1 MKAKTEQLSTSNSL
15 YICRH
20 SSPCHMSNPALQI
33 NFNNTE
39 KAFAYKTD
47 RDLKRAHFLFSAMQF
62 APLVKLGT
70 KITPWAIK
78 SGLPVKGM
86 IKNTLFRQFV
96 GGESLEETVTVAEL
110 LEQFNVQVILD
121 YGVEG
126 GEGNEDKYEA
136 EANYFI
142 KVIQFA
148 ATRKNIPFISIK
160 ITGLISTSLLEKL
173 DTTLLSNS
181 TDPLH
186 TRFNIKFE
194 QLSNEEKAQW
204 EKLITRTKRL
214 CQAASD
220 AGIGIMI
227 DAEES
232 WIQDGIDAVATL
244 MMEQFNLGKV
254 VVYNTIQL
262 YRSDRLSYLTD
273 ALEVAEKSGYVAG
286 LKLVRGAYMEKERAR
301 AEDMGYLSP
310 IQPDKESTDRDYDA
324 AVRICMSK
332 IERVSIIIA
341 SHNEKSNLLAA
352 NESGSKELSPSHLH
366 LHFSQLYGMS
376 DNLTFN
382 LADAGYNVSK
392 YLPFGP
398 VHEVIPYLMRRAQE
412 NSSVSG
418 QTGRELELIKR
429 ELTRRKI

>member
-1 MKAKTEQLSTSNSL
+1 MSNSAQ
-15 YICRH
+15 
-20 SSPCHMSNPALQI
+20 PI

-47 RDLKRAHFLFSAMQF
+47 SDLKRARFLFSAMHF

-78 SGLPVKGM
+78 SGLPVKGI

-96 GGESLEETVTVAEL
+96 GGESLEETVGAADM
-110 LEQFNVQVILD
+110 LEKYNVQVILD

-160 ITGLISTSLLEKL
+160 ITGLVASSILEKL
-173 DTTLLSNS
+173 DTTIS
-181 TDPLH
+181 TTSTEPLH
-186 TRFNIKFE
+186 TRFNNKLEELSQEE
-194 QLSNEEKAQW
+194 QAQW
-204 EKLITRTKRL
+204 KQLITRTSRL

-232 WIQDGIDAVATL
+232 WIQDAIDTVATE
-244 MMEQFNLGKV
+244 MMAKFNRGKA

-273 ALEVAEKSGYVAG
+273 TLKEAEHSGYIAG

-301 AEDMGYLSP
+301 AEKLGYPSP
-310 IQPDKESTDRDYDA
+310 IQPNKEATDRDYDA
-324 AVRICMSK
+324 AVQLCISK
-332 IERVSIIIA
+332 IALVSIIVA

-352 NESGSKELSPSHLH
+352 TESGTKQLPQAHPH

-429 ELTRRKI
+429 EFSRRKI

>member
-1 MKAKTEQLSTSNSL
+1 MSNS
-15 YICRH
+15 
-20 SSPCHMSNPALQI
+20 ALPI
-33 NFNNTE
+33 NLNNTE

-47 RDLKRAHFLFSAMQF
+47 FDLKRARFLFSAMQF

-78 SGLPVKGM
+78 SGLPIKGI

-96 GGESLEETVTVAEL
+96 GGESLEETVGVADM
-110 LEQFNVQVILD
+110 LEKFNVQVILD

-126 GEGNEDKYEA
+126 GEGDENKYEA

-160 ITGLISTSLLEKL
+160 ITGLISTSHLEKL
-173 DTTLLSNS
+173 DTTLSANS
-181 TDPLH
+181 TDSLSN
-186 TRFNIKFE
+186 RFKSKFE
-194 QLSNEEKAQW
+194 QLNLEEQAQW
-204 EKLITRTKRL
+204 EQLIDRTSRL
-214 CQAASD
+214 CKAASD

-232 WIQDGIDAVATL
+232 WIQDAIDIVATQ
-244 MMEQFNLGKV
+244 MMAQFNLGKV

-262 YRSDRLSYLTD
+262 YRSDRLSYLSD
-273 ALEVAEKSGYVAG
+273 ALEEAEKSGYIAG

-301 AEDMGYLSP
+301 AEKLGYPSP
-310 IQPDKESTDRDYDA
+310 IQPNKASTDRDYDT

-332 IERVSIIIA
+332 IEMVSIIIA

-352 NESGSKELSPSHLH
+352 NESGSKELSPSHSH

-398 VHEVIPYLMRRAQE
+398 VHEVIPYLMRRAEE

-429 ELTRRKI
+429 EFVRRKI

>member
-1 MKAKTEQLSTSNSL
+1 MSNS
-15 YICRH
+15 
-20 SSPCHMSNPALQI
+20 ALQI
-33 NFNNTE
+33 NVNNTE

-47 RDLKRAHFLFSAMQF
+47 RDLKRARFLFSVMQF

-70 KITPWAIK
+70 QITPWAIK
-78 SGLPVKGM
+78 SGLPVKGI
-86 IKNTLFRQFV
+86 IKNTLFKQFV
-96 GGESLEETVTVAEL
+96 GGESLEETVGVADM
-110 LEQFNVQVILD
+110 LEKFNVQVILD

-126 GEGNEDKYEA
+126 GEGDEDKYEA
-136 EANYFI
+136 EASYFI

-160 ITGLISTSLLEKL
+160 ITGLVSSSLLEKL
-173 DTTLLSNS
+173 DTTLS
-181 TDPLH
+181 TNGVEPLH
-186 TRFNIKFE
+186 TRFNSKFQ
-194 QLSNEEKAQW
+194 QLSQEEKAQW
-204 EKLITRTKRL
+204 EQLMARTVRL
-214 CQAASD
+214 CQTASD
-220 AGIGIMI
+220 TGIGIMI

-232 WIQDGIDAVATL
+232 WIQDAIDVVATQ
-244 MMEQFNLGKV
+244 MMAQFNMGKV

-262 YRSDRLSYLTD
+262 YRSDRLSYLSDT
-273 ALEVAEKSGYVAG
+273 LEEAEQAGYFTG

-301 AEDMGYLSP
+301 AMELGYPSP
-310 IQPDKESTDRDYDA
+310 IQPSKESTDRDYDTA
-324 AVRICMSK
+324 IGICMTK
-332 IERVSIIIA
+332 IELVSIIVA

-352 NESGSKELSPSHLH
+352 NESGSKHLPAMHPH

-398 VHEVIPYLMRRAQE
+398 VDEVIPYLMRRAQE

-429 ELTRRKI
+429 EFARRKI

>member
-1 MKAKTEQLSTSNSL
+1 MSNS
-15 YICRH
+15 
-20 SSPCHMSNPALQI
+20 ALPI

-47 RDLKRAHFLFSAMQF
+47 FDLKRARFLFSAMQF

-78 SGLPVKGM
+78 SGLPIKGI

-96 GGESLEETVTVAEL
+96 GGESLEETVGVADM
-110 LEQFNVQVILD
+110 LEKFNVQVILD

-126 GEGNEDKYEA
+126 GEGDENKYEA

-173 DTTLLSNS
+173 DTTLSANS
-181 TDPLH
+181 TDSLSN
-186 TRFNIKFE
+186 RFKSKFE
-194 QLSNEEKAQW
+194 QLSPEEQTQW
-204 EKLITRTKRL
+204 EQLIDRTSRL
-214 CQAASD
+214 CKAASD

-232 WIQDGIDAVATL
+232 WIQDAIDIVATQ
-244 MMEQFNLGKV
+244 MMAQFNLGKV

-262 YRSDRLSYLTD
+262 YRSDRLSYLSD
-273 ALEVAEKSGYVAG
+273 ALEEAEKSGYIAG

-301 AEDMGYLSP
+301 AEKLGYPSP
-310 IQPDKESTDRDYDA
+310 IQPNKASTDRDYDT

-332 IERVSIIIA
+332 IEMVSIIIA

-352 NESGSKELSPSHLH
+352 NESGSKELSPSHSH

-398 VHEVIPYLMRRAQE
+398 VHEVIPYLMRRAEE

-429 ELTRRKI
+429 EFVRRKI

>member
-1 MKAKTEQLSTSNSL
+1 MSNS
-15 YICRH
+15 
-20 SSPCHMSNPALQI
+20 ALPI

-47 RDLKRAHFLFSAMQF
+47 RDLKRARFLFSVMQF

-70 KITPWAIK
+70 QITPWAIK
-78 SGLPVKGM
+78 SGLPVKGI
-86 IKNTLFRQFV
+86 IKNTLFKQFV
-96 GGESLEETVTVAEL
+96 GGETLEETVGVADM
-110 LEQFNVQVILD
+110 LEKFNVQVILD

-126 GEGNEDKYEA
+126 GEGDEDKYEA

-160 ITGLISTSLLEKL
+160 ITGLVSSLLLEKL
-173 DTTLLSNS
+173 DTTLSANS
-181 TDPLH
+181 IEPLV
-186 TRFNIKFE
+186 TRFTSKLE
-194 QLSNEEKAQW
+194 QLSQEEKGQW
-204 EKLITRTKRL
+204 EQLIARTVRL

-232 WIQDGIDAVATL
+232 WIQDAIDVVATQ
-244 MMEQFNLGKV
+244 MMAQFNLGKV

-262 YRSDRLSYLTD
+262 YRSDRLSYLSE
-273 ALEVAEKSGYVAG
+273 ALQEAEQAGYLAG

-301 AEDMGYLSP
+301 AMELGYPSP
-310 IQPDKESTDRDYDA
+310 IQPSKESTDRDYDA
-324 AVRICMSK
+324 AVTICIKK
-332 IERVSIIIA
+332 IELVSIIIA

-352 NESGSKELSPSHLH
+352 NESRSKHLSAKHPH

-398 VHEVIPYLMRRAQE
+398 VHEVIPYLMRRAEE

-429 ELTRRKI
+429 EFSRRKI

>member
-1 MKAKTEQLSTSNSL
+1 
-15 YICRH
+15 
-20 SSPCHMSNPALQI
+20 MSNPAQPI

-47 RDLKRAHFLFSAMQF
+47 RDLKRARFLFSAMHV

-78 SGLPVKGM
+78 SGLPVKGI

-96 GGESLEETVTVAEL
+96 GGESLEETVGVADM
-110 LEQFNVQVILD
+110 LEKYNVQVILD

-126 GEGNEDKYEA
+126 GEGDENKYEA

-148 ATRKNIPFISIK
+148 STRKNIPFISIK
-160 ITGLISTSLLEKL
+160 ITGLVSISLLEKL
-173 DTTLLSNS
+173 DTTLFTKGKETLR
-181 TDPLH
+181 
-186 TRFNIKFE
+186 TRFNNKLEGLSQEEKGQWE
-194 QLSNEEKAQW
+194 QLIA
-204 EKLITRTKRL
+204 RTSRL

-232 WIQDGIDAVATL
+232 WIQDAIDAVATE
-244 MMEQFNLGKV
+244 MMAQFNHGKV

-262 YRSDRLSYLTD
+262 YRSDRLSYLTKT
-273 ALEVAEKSGYVAG
+273 LEEAAQSGFIAG

-301 AEDMGYLSP
+301 AEKLGYPSP
-310 IQPDKESTDRDYDA
+310 IQPNKESTDRDYDA
-324 AVRICMSK
+324 AVQLCMAK
-332 IERVSIIIA
+332 IELVSIIVA

-352 NESGSKELSPSHLH
+352 NESGSKQLPANHPH

-429 ELTRRKI
+429 EFSRRKI

>member
-1 MKAKTEQLSTSNSL
+1 MPNS
-15 YICRH
+15 
-20 SSPCHMSNPALQI
+20 ALPI

-39 KAFAYKTD
+39 KAFAYKTNF
-47 RDLKRAHFLFSAMQF
+47 DLKRARFLFSAMQF

-78 SGLPVKGM
+78 SGLPIKGI

-96 GGESLEETVTVAEL
+96 GGESLEETVRVADM
-110 LEQFNVQVILD
+110 LEKFNVQVILD

-126 GEGNEDKYEA
+126 GEGDENKYEA

-173 DTTLLSNS
+173 DTTLSSNS
-181 TDPLH
+181 TNSLGN
-186 TRFNIKFE
+186 RFKSKFE
-194 QLSNEEKAQW
+194 QLSPEEQTQW
-204 EKLITRTKRL
+204 EQLIDRTSRL
-214 CQAASD
+214 CKAASY

-232 WIQDGIDAVATL
+232 WIQDAIDIVATQ
-244 MMEQFNLGKV
+244 MMAQFNLGKV

-262 YRSDRLSYLTD
+262 YRSDRLSYLSD
-273 ALEVAEKSGYVAG
+273 ALEEAEKSGYIAG

-301 AEDMGYLSP
+301 AEKLGYPSP
-310 IQPDKESTDRDYDA
+310 IQPNKASTDRDYDT
-324 AVRICMSK
+324 AVKICMSK
-332 IERVSIIIA
+332 IEKVSIIIA

-352 NESGSKELSPSHLH
+352 NESGSKELSPSHSH

-398 VHEVIPYLMRRAQE
+398 VHEVIPYLMRRAEE

-429 ELTRRKI
+429 EFVRRKI

>member
-1 MKAKTEQLSTSNSL
+1 MSNS
-15 YICRH
+15 
-20 SSPCHMSNPALQI
+20 ALPI

-47 RDLKRAHFLFSAMQF
+47 RDLKRARFLFSVMQF

-70 KITPWAIK
+70 QITPWAIK
-78 SGLPVKGM
+78 SGLPVKGI
-86 IKNTLFRQFV
+86 IKNTLFKQFV
-96 GGESLEETVTVAEL
+96 GGETLEETVGVADM
-110 LEQFNVQVILD
+110 LEKFNVQVILD

-126 GEGNEDKYEA
+126 GEGDEDKYQA

-160 ITGLISTSLLEKL
+160 ITGLVSSLLLEKL
-173 DTTLLSNS
+173 DTTLSANS
-181 TDPLH
+181 VEPLV
-186 TRFNIKFE
+186 TRFTSKLE
-194 QLSNEEKAQW
+194 QLSQEEKGQW
-204 EKLITRTKRL
+204 EQLIARTVRL

-232 WIQDGIDAVATL
+232 WIQDAIDVVATQ
-244 MMEQFNLGKV
+244 MMAQFNLGKV

-262 YRSDRLSYLTD
+262 YRSDRLSYLSE
-273 ALEVAEKSGYVAG
+273 ALQEAEQAGYLAG

-301 AEDMGYLSP
+301 AMELGYPSP
-310 IQPDKESTDRDYDA
+310 IQPSKESTDRDYDA
-324 AVRICMSK
+324 AVTICMTK
-332 IERVSIIIA
+332 IELVSIIIA

-352 NESGSKELSPSHLH
+352 NESRSKHLSAKHPH

-429 ELTRRKI
+429 EFDRRKI

>member
-1 MKAKTEQLSTSNSL
+1 MSNS
-15 YICRH
+15 
-20 SSPCHMSNPALQI
+20 ALPI

-47 RDLKRAHFLFSAMQF
+47 FDLKRARFLFSAMQF

-78 SGLPVKGM
+78 SGLPIKGI

-96 GGESLEETVTVAEL
+96 GGESLEETVGVADM
-110 LEQFNVQVILD
+110 LEKFNVQVILD

-126 GEGNEDKYEA
+126 GEGDENKYEA

-173 DTTLLSNS
+173 DTTLSANS
-181 TDPLH
+181 ADSLGN
-186 TRFNIKFE
+186 RFKSKFE
-194 QLSNEEKAQW
+194 QLSLEEQGLW
-204 EKLITRTKRL
+204 EQLIDRTSRL
-214 CQAASD
+214 CKAASD
-220 AGIGIMI
+220 AGIGLMI

-232 WIQDGIDAVATL
+232 WIQDAIDIVATQ
-244 MMEQFNLGKV
+244 MMAKFNLGKV

-262 YRSDRLSYLTD
+262 YRSDRLSYLSD
-273 ALEVAEKSGYVAG
+273 ALEEAEKSGYIAG

-301 AEDMGYLSP
+301 AEKLGYPSP
-310 IQPDKESTDRDYDA
+310 IQPNKASTDRDYDT

-352 NESGSKELSPSHLH
+352 NESGSKELSRSHSH

-398 VHEVIPYLMRRAQE
+398 VHEVIPYLMRRAEE

-429 ELTRRKI
+429 EFVRRKI

>member
-1 MKAKTEQLSTSNSL
+1 MSNS
-15 YICRH
+15 
-20 SSPCHMSNPALQI
+20 ALPI

-47 RDLKRAHFLFSAMQF
+47 RDLKRARFLFSMMQF

-70 KITPWAIK
+70 IITPWAIS
-78 SGLPVKGM
+78 SGLPVKGV

-96 GGESLEETVTVAEL
+96 GGESLEETVGVADM
-110 LEQFNVQVILD
+110 LEKFNVQVILD

-126 GEGNEDKYEA
+126 GDGDEDKYEA
-136 EANYFI
+136 ETNYFV
-142 KVIQFA
+142 KVIHFA

-160 ITGLISTSLLEKL
+160 ITGLIAISLLEKL
-173 DTTLLSNS
+173 DTTLSANS
-181 TDPLH
+181 VEPLA
-186 TRFNIKFE
+186 TRFKRKFE
-194 QLSNEEKAQW
+194 ELSLEEKAQW
-204 EKLITRTKRL
+204 KQLISRTMRL

-232 WIQDGIDAVATL
+232 WIQDAIDVVASQ
-244 MMEQFNLGKV
+244 MMAQFNLGKV

-262 YRSDRLSYLTD
+262 YRSDRLSYLSD
-273 ALEVAEKSGYVAG
+273 ALEEAEQAGYVAG

-301 AEDMGYLSP
+301 AMKLGYPSP
-310 IQPDKESTDRDYDA
+310 IQPNKESTDRDYDA
-324 AVRICMSK
+324 AVKICMTK
-332 IERVSIIIA
+332 IEMVSIIVA

-352 NESGSKELSPSHLH
+352 NESGSNHLSTKHPH

-418 QTGRELELIKR
+418 QTGRELELINR
-429 ELTRRKI
+429 EFARRKI

>member
-1 MKAKTEQLSTSNSL
+1 MSNSAV
-15 YICRH
+15 
-20 SSPCHMSNPALQI
+20 SI

-47 RDLKRAHFLFSAMQF
+47 HDLKKGRFLFSAMQF
-62 APLVKLGT
+62 APLVKIGT

-78 SGLPVKGM
+78 SGLPVKGI
-86 IKNTLFRQFV
+86 IKKTLFRQFV
-96 GGESLEETVTVAEL
+96 GGESLEETVEVADM
-110 LEQFNVQVILD
+110 LEKYKVQVILD

-126 GEGNEDKYEA
+126 GEGNEEKYEA

-160 ITGLISTSLLEKL
+160 ITGLVSSSILEKL
-173 DTTLLSNS
+173 DTTLSN
-181 TDPLH
+181 TG
-186 TRFNIKFE
+186 TGQIQNQFNNKLE
-194 QLSNEEKAQW
+194 QLSQEEKLQW
-204 EKLITRTKRL
+204 EQLIARTSRL
-214 CQAASD
+214 CQAASN

-232 WIQDGIDAVATL
+232 WIQDAIDAVATK
-244 MMEQFNLGKV
+244 MMAQYNHGKV

-262 YRSDRLSYLTD
+262 YRSDRLSYLTNS
-273 ALEVAEKSGYVAG
+273 LNEAEKSGYIAG

-301 AEDMGYLSP
+301 AEKLGYPSP

-324 AVRICMSK
+324 AVQLCMSK
-332 IERVSIIIA
+332 IDSVSIIVA

-352 NESGSKELSPSHLH
+352 SESASKQLPSAHPH
-366 LHFSQLYGMS
+366 LHFSQLFGMS

-398 VHEVIPYLMRRAQE
+398 VDEVIPYLMRRAQE

-429 ELTRRKI
+429 EFSRRKI

>member
-1 MKAKTEQLSTSNSL
+1 MPNS
-15 YICRH
+15 
-20 SSPCHMSNPALQI
+20 ALPF

-47 RDLKRAHFLFSAMQF
+47 NDLKRARLLFSAMQF

-78 SGLPVKGM
+78 TGLPVKGI
-86 IKNTLFRQFV
+86 IKNTLFKQFV
-96 GGESLEETVTVAEL
+96 GGESLEETSGVADM
-110 LEQFNVQVILD
+110 LEKFNVQVILD

-142 KVIQFA
+142 KVIQYA

-160 ITGLISTSLLEKL
+160 ITGLVSSTLLEKL
-173 DTTLLSNS
+173 DTTLAAKSS
-181 TDPLH
+181 EPLQI
-186 TRFNIKFE
+186 RFKNKLE
-194 QLSNEEKAQW
+194 QLNPEDQAQW
-204 EKLITRTKRL
+204 EQLITRTSRL

-220 AGIGIMI
+220 AGIGLMI

-232 WIQDGIDAVATL
+232 WIQDAIDAVASK
-244 MMEQFNLGKV
+244 MMATFNLGKV

-262 YRSDRLSYLTD
+262 YRWDRLSYVTET
-273 ALEVAEKSGYVAG
+273 LEAAEKGGYVAG

-301 AEDMGYLSP
+301 AEEFGYPSP
-310 IQPDKESTDRDYDA
+310 IQPNKESTDRDYDA
-324 AVRICMSK
+324 AVKICMER
-332 IERVSIIIA
+332 IELVSIIVA

-352 NESGSKELSPSHLH
+352 TESGSKQLVPAHPH

-382 LADAGYNVSK
+382 LAASGFNASK

-429 ELTRRKI
+429 EFTRRKI

>member
-1 MKAKTEQLSTSNSL
+1 MSNS
-15 YICRH
+15 
-20 SSPCHMSNPALQI
+20 ALPI
-33 NFNNTE
+33 NLNNTE

-47 RDLKRAHFLFSAMQF
+47 FDLKRARFLFSAMQF

-78 SGLPVKGM
+78 SGLPIKGI

-96 GGESLEETVTVAEL
+96 GGESLEETVGVADM
-110 LEQFNVQVILD
+110 LEKFNVQVILD

-126 GEGNEDKYEA
+126 GEGDENKYEA

-173 DTTLLSNS
+173 DTTLSANS
-181 TDPLH
+181 TNSLGNQ
-186 TRFNIKFE
+186 FKSKFE
-194 QLSNEEKAQW
+194 QLSPEEQGQW
-204 EKLITRTKRL
+204 EQLIDRTSRL
-214 CQAASD
+214 CKAASD

-232 WIQDGIDAVATL
+232 WIQDAIDIVATQ
-244 MMEQFNLGKV
+244 MMAQFNLGKV

-262 YRSDRLSYLTD
+262 YRSDRLSYLSD
-273 ALEVAEKSGYVAG
+273 ALEEAEKSGYIAG

-301 AEDMGYLSP
+301 AEKLGYPSP
-310 IQPDKESTDRDYDA
+310 IQPNKTSTDRDYDT

-352 NESGSKELSPSHLH
+352 NESRSKELSPSHSH

-398 VHEVIPYLMRRAQE
+398 VHEVIPYLMRRAEE

-429 ELTRRKI
+429 EFVRRKI

>member
-1 MKAKTEQLSTSNSL
+1 
-15 YICRH
+15 
-20 SSPCHMSNPALQI
+20 MSNPALPI

-47 RDLKRAHFLFSAMQF
+47 RDLKRARFLFSAMHF

-70 KITPWAIK
+70 KLTPWAIK
-78 SGLPVKGM
+78 SGLPVKGI

-96 GGESLEETVTVAEL
+96 GGESLEETVGVADM
-110 LEQFNVQVILD
+110 LEKYNVQVILD

-160 ITGLISTSLLEKL
+160 ITGLVSCSLLEKL
-173 DTTLLSNS
+173 DTTLFTTGTEPLS
-181 TDPLH
+181 
-186 TRFNIKFE
+186 TRFNNKLEGLSQEEKGQWE
-194 QLSNEEKAQW
+194 QLIA
-204 EKLITRTKRL
+204 RTSRL

-220 AGIGIMI
+220 AGVGIMI

-232 WIQDGIDAVATL
+232 WIQDAIDAVATQ
-244 MMEQFNLGKV
+244 MMAQFNRGKV

-262 YRSDRLSYLTD
+262 YRSDRLSFLTD
-273 ALEVAEKSGYVAG
+273 TLDEAEQSGYIAG

-301 AEDMGYLSP
+301 AEKLGYPSP
-310 IQPDKESTDRDYDA
+310 IQPNKESTDRDYDA
-324 AVRICMSK
+324 AVQLCMAK
-332 IERVSIIIA
+332 NDLVSIIVA

-352 NESGSKELSPSHLH
+352 NESASKQLPSAHPH

-429 ELTRRKI
+429 EFSRRKI

>member
-1 MKAKTEQLSTSNSL
+1 MSNS
-15 YICRH
+15 
-20 SSPCHMSNPALQI
+20 ALPI

-47 RDLKRAHFLFSAMQF
+47 RDLKRARFLFSVMQF

-70 KITPWAIK
+70 QITPWAIK
-78 SGLPVKGM
+78 SGLPVKGI
-86 IKNTLFRQFV
+86 IKNTLFKQFV
-96 GGESLEETVTVAEL
+96 GGETLEETVGVADM
-110 LEQFNVQVILD
+110 LEKFNVQVILD

-126 GEGNEDKYEA
+126 GEGDEDKYQA

-160 ITGLISTSLLEKL
+160 ITGLVSSLLLEKL
-173 DTTLLSNS
+173 DTTLSANS
-181 TDPLH
+181 VEPLV
-186 TRFNIKFE
+186 TRFTSKLE
-194 QLSNEEKAQW
+194 QLSQEEKGQW
-204 EKLITRTKRL
+204 EQLIARTVRL
-214 CQAASD
+214 CQAASY

-232 WIQDGIDAVATL
+232 WIQDAIDVVATQ
-244 MMEQFNLGKV
+244 MMAQFNLGKV

-262 YRSDRLSYLTD
+262 YRSDRLSYLSE
-273 ALEVAEKSGYVAG
+273 ALQEAEQAGYLAG

-301 AEDMGYLSP
+301 AMELGYPSP
-310 IQPDKESTDRDYDA
+310 IQPSKESTDMDYDA
-324 AVRICMSK
+324 AVTICMTK
-332 IERVSIIIA
+332 IELVSIIIA

-352 NESGSKELSPSHLH
+352 NESRSKHLSAKHPH

-412 NSSVSG
+412 NSSISG

-429 ELTRRKI
+429 EFARRKI

>member
-1 MKAKTEQLSTSNSL
+1 MSNSAQ
-15 YICRH
+15 
-20 SSPCHMSNPALQI
+20 SI

-47 RDLKRAHFLFSAMQF
+47 SDLKRARFLFSAMQF
-62 APLVKLGT
+62 SPLVKLGT

-78 SGLPVKGM
+78 SGLPVKGI

-96 GGESLEETVTVAEL
+96 GGESLEETIKVADL
-110 LEQFNVQVILD
+110 LEQFKVQVILD

-160 ITGLISTSLLEKL
+160 ITGLIDSSLLEKL
-173 DTTLLSNS
+173 DTTLSA
-181 TDPLH
+181 TGTEPLNI
-186 TRFNIKFE
+186 RFKNKLE
-194 QLSNEEKAQW
+194 QLSLQEQVQW
-204 EKLITRTKRL
+204 EQLIARASRL
-214 CQAASD
+214 CKAASD

-232 WIQDGIDAVATL
+232 WIQDAIDAVATQ
-244 MMEQFNLGKV
+244 MMAQFNLGKV

-262 YRSDRLSYLTD
+262 YRQDRLSYIID
-273 ALEVAEKSGYVAG
+273 ALEVAAKSGYVLG

-301 AEDMGYLSP
+301 AEHMGYRSP

-324 AVRICMSK
+324 AVIICMSK

-352 NESGSKELSPSHLH
+352 NDSRSKEISPSHPH

>member
-1 MKAKTEQLSTSNSL
+1 MPNTVMP
-15 YICRH
+15 ID
-20 SSPCHMSNPALQI
+20 
-33 NFNNTE
+33 FNNTE

-47 RDLKRAHFLFSAMQF
+47 QDLKKARFLFSAMQF
-62 APLVKLGT
+62 APLVRLGT
-70 KITPWAIK
+70 KITPWAIS
-78 SGLPVKGM
+78 SGLPIKGL
-86 IKNTLFRQFV
+86 IRNTLFKQFV
-96 GGESLEETVTVAEL
+96 GGESLEETVGVADML
-110 LEQFNVQVILD
+110 QKFNVQVILD

-126 GEGNEDKYEA
+126 GDGNDDKYEA

-160 ITGLISTSLLEKL
+160 ITGLVASSLLEKL
-173 DTTLLSNS
+173 DTTLSTNSNQ
-181 TDPLH
+181 PLID
-186 TRFNIKFE
+186 RFNNRLE
-194 QLSNEEKAQW
+194 QLAKEDQADW
-204 EKLITRTKRL
+204 EKLITRTSRL

-220 AGIGIMI
+220 AGIGLMI

-232 WIQDGIDAVATL
+232 WIQDAIDVVAIK

-262 YRSDRLSYLTD
+262 YRSDRLSFVSDT
-273 ALEVAEKSGYVAG
+273 LEAAEKFGYTAG
-286 LKLVRGAYMEKERAR
+286 LKLVRGAYMEKERER
-301 AEDMGYLSP
+301 AMKMGYPSP
-310 IQPDKESTDRDYDA
+310 IQPNKESTDRDYDE
-324 AVRICMSK
+324 AVSICMGK
-332 IERVSIIIA
+332 IALVSIIVA
-341 SHNEKSNLLAA
+341 SHNENSTLLAA
-352 NESGSKELSPSHLH
+352 TAPETENLNGPHPH

-382 LADAGYNVSK
+382 LAAAGYNVSK

-418 QTGRELELIKR
+418 QTGRELELIKK
-429 ELTRRKI
+429 EYKRRNI

>member
-1 MKAKTEQLSTSNSL
+1 MSNS
-15 YICRH
+15 
-20 SSPCHMSNPALQI
+20 ALPI

-47 RDLKRAHFLFSAMQF
+47 RDLKRARFLFSVMQF

-70 KITPWAIK
+70 QITPWAIK
-78 SGLPVKGM
+78 SGLPVKGI
-86 IKNTLFRQFV
+86 IKNTLFKQFV
-96 GGESLEETVTVAEL
+96 GGETLEETVGVADM
-110 LEQFNVQVILD
+110 LEKFNVQVILD

-126 GEGNEDKYEA
+126 GEGDEDKYEA

-160 ITGLISTSLLEKL
+160 ITGLVSSSLLEKL
-173 DTTLLSNS
+173 DTSISTNS
-181 TDPLH
+181 TEPLGG
-186 TRFNIKFE
+186 RFKSKFE
-194 QLSNEEKAQW
+194 QLSHDEQGQW
-204 EKLITRTKRL
+204 KQLIARTSRL

-232 WIQDGIDAVATL
+232 WIQDAIDVVATQ
-244 MMEQFNLGKV
+244 MMAQFNLGKV

-262 YRSDRLSYLTD
+262 YRSDRLSYLSE
-273 ALEVAEKSGYVAG
+273 ALQEAEQAGYLAG

-301 AEDMGYLSP
+301 AMELGYPSP
-310 IQPDKESTDRDYDA
+310 IQPSKESTDRDYDA
-324 AVRICMSK
+324 AVTICLKK
-332 IERVSIIIA
+332 IELVSIIIA

-352 NESGSKELSPSHLH
+352 NESRSKHLSAKHPH

-398 VHEVIPYLMRRAQE
+398 VHEVIPYLMRRAEE

-429 ELTRRKI
+429 EFARRKI

>member
-1 MKAKTEQLSTSNSL
+1 MSNS
-15 YICRH
+15 
-20 SSPCHMSNPALQI
+20 ALPI

-47 RDLKRAHFLFSAMQF
+47 RDLKRARFLFSVMQF

-70 KITPWAIK
+70 QITPWAIK
-78 SGLPVKGM
+78 SGLPVKGI
-86 IKNTLFRQFV
+86 IKNTLFKQFV
-96 GGESLEETVTVAEL
+96 GGETLEETVGVADM
-110 LEQFNVQVILD
+110 LEKYKVQVILD

-126 GEGNEDKYEA
+126 GEGDENKYEA

-142 KVIQFA
+142 KVIRFA

-160 ITGLISTSLLEKL
+160 ITGLVSSLLLEKL
-173 DTTLLSNS
+173 DTTLSGNS
-181 TDPLH
+181 IESLV
-186 TRFNIKFE
+186 TRFTSKLE
-194 QLSNEEKAQW
+194 QLSQEEKGQW
-204 EKLITRTKRL
+204 EQLIARTVRL

-232 WIQDGIDAVATL
+232 WIQDAIDVVATQ
-244 MMEQFNLGKV
+244 MMAQFNLGKV

-262 YRSDRLSYLTD
+262 YRSDRLSYLSD
-273 ALEVAEKSGYVAG
+273 ALEEAELVGYLAG

-301 AEDMGYLSP
+301 AMELGYPSP
-310 IQPDKESTDRDYDA
+310 IQPSKESTDRDYDA
-324 AVRICMSK
+324 AVTICMKK
-332 IERVSIIIA
+332 IELVSIIIA

-352 NESGSKELSPSHLH
+352 NESRSKHLSAKHPH

-398 VHEVIPYLMRRAQE
+398 VHEVIPYLMRRAEE

-429 ELTRRKI
+429 EFARRKI

>member
-1 MKAKTEQLSTSNSL
+1 
-15 YICRH
+15 
-20 SSPCHMSNPALQI
+20 MSNPAQSI

-47 RDLKRAHFLFSAMQF
+47 RDLKRARFLFSAMHF

-78 SGLPVKGM
+78 SGLPVKGI
-86 IKNTLFRQFV
+86 IKNTLFQQFV
-96 GGESLEETVTVAEL
+96 GGESLEETIGVADM
-110 LEQFNVQVILD
+110 LEKYNVQVILD

-160 ITGLISTSLLEKL
+160 ITGLVSSSLLEKL
-173 DTTLLSNS
+173 DTTLSATG
-181 TDPLH
+181 TDQLGIG
-186 TRFNIKFE
+186 FNNKLE
-194 QLSNEEKAQW
+194 QLSQEEQAQW
-204 EKLITRTKRL
+204 KQLISRTSRL

-232 WIQDGIDAVATL
+232 WIQDAIDAVATQ
-244 MMEQFNLGKV
+244 MMAQFNHGKV

-262 YRSDRLSYLTD
+262 YRSDRLSYLTKTLD
-273 ALEVAEKSGYVAG
+273 EAEQSGFIAG

-301 AEDMGYLSP
+301 AEKLGYPSP
-310 IQPDKESTDRDYDA
+310 IQPNKESTDRDYDA
-324 AVRICMSK
+324 AVQLCMSK
-332 IERVSIIIA
+332 MDLVSIIVA

-352 NESGSKELSPSHLH
+352 NESGSKELPAAHPH

-429 ELTRRKI
+429 EFSRRKI

>member
-1 MKAKTEQLSTSNSL
+1 MSNS
-15 YICRH
+15 
-20 SSPCHMSNPALQI
+20 ALPI

-47 RDLKRAHFLFSAMQF
+47 RDLKRARFLFSVMQF

-70 KITPWAIK
+70 QITPWAIK
-78 SGLPVKGM
+78 SGLPVKGI
-86 IKNTLFRQFV
+86 IKNTLFKQFV
-96 GGESLEETVTVAEL
+96 GGETLEETVGVADM
-110 LEQFNVQVILD
+110 LEKFNVQVILD

-126 GEGNEDKYEA
+126 GEGDEDKYEA

-160 ITGLISTSLLEKL
+160 ITGLVSSLLLEKL
-173 DTTLLSNS
+173 DTTLSANS
-181 TDPLH
+181 VEPLV
-186 TRFNIKFE
+186 TRFTSKLE
-194 QLSNEEKAQW
+194 QLSQEEKGQW
-204 EKLITRTKRL
+204 EQLITRTVRL

-232 WIQDGIDAVATL
+232 WIQDAIDVVATQ
-244 MMEQFNLGKV
+244 MMAQFNLGKV

-262 YRSDRLSYLTD
+262 YRSDRLSYLSV
-273 ALEVAEKSGYVAG
+273 ALQEAEQAGYLAG

-301 AEDMGYLSP
+301 AMELGYPSP
-310 IQPDKESTDRDYDA
+310 IQPSKESTDRDYDA
-324 AVRICMSK
+324 AVTICMKK
-332 IERVSIIIA
+332 IELVSIIIA

-352 NESGSKELSPSHLH
+352 NESRSKHLSAKHPH

-429 ELTRRKI
+429 EFARRKI

>member
-1 MKAKTEQLSTSNSL
+1 MSNS
-15 YICRH
+15 
-20 SSPCHMSNPALQI
+20 ALPI
-33 NFNNTE
+33 NLNNTE

-47 RDLKRAHFLFSAMQF
+47 FDLKRARFLFSAMQF

-78 SGLPVKGM
+78 SGLPIKGI

-96 GGESLEETVTVAEL
+96 GGESLEETVGVADM
-110 LEQFNVQVILD
+110 LEKFNVQVILD

-126 GEGNEDKYEA
+126 GEGDENKYEA

-160 ITGLISTSLLEKL
+160 ITGLISTSHLEKL
-173 DTTLLSNS
+173 DTTLSANS
-181 TDPLH
+181 TDSLSN
-186 TRFNIKFE
+186 RFKSKFE
-194 QLSNEEKAQW
+194 QLNLEEQAQW
-204 EKLITRTKRL
+204 EQLIDRTSRL
-214 CQAASD
+214 CKAASD

-232 WIQDGIDAVATL
+232 WIQDAIDIVATQ
-244 MMEQFNLGKV
+244 MMAQFNLGKV

-262 YRSDRLSYLTD
+262 YRSDRLSYLSD
-273 ALEVAEKSGYVAG
+273 ALEEAEKSGYIAG

-301 AEDMGYLSP
+301 AEKLGYPSP
-310 IQPDKESTDRDYDA
+310 IQPNKTSTDRDYDT

-352 NESGSKELSPSHLH
+352 NESGSKELSPSHSH

-398 VHEVIPYLMRRAQE
+398 VHEVIPYLMRRAEE

-429 ELTRRKI
+429 EFVRRKI

>member
-1 MKAKTEQLSTSNSL
+1 MSNS
-15 YICRH
+15 
-20 SSPCHMSNPALQI
+20 ALPI

-47 RDLKRAHFLFSAMQF
+47 RDLKRARFLFSVMQF

-70 KITPWAIK
+70 QITPWAIK
-78 SGLPVKGM
+78 SSLPVKGI
-86 IKNTLFRQFV
+86 IKNTLFKQFV
-96 GGESLEETVTVAEL
+96 GGETLEETVGVADM
-110 LEQFNVQVILD
+110 LEKFNVQVILD

-126 GEGNEDKYEA
+126 GEGDEDKYEA

-160 ITGLISTSLLEKL
+160 ITGLVSSLLLEKL
-173 DTTLLSNS
+173 DTTLSANS
-181 TDPLH
+181 IEPLV
-186 TRFNIKFE
+186 TRFTSKLE
-194 QLSNEEKAQW
+194 QLSQEEKGQW
-204 EKLITRTKRL
+204 EQLIARTVRL

-232 WIQDGIDAVATL
+232 WIQDAIDVVATQ
-244 MMEQFNLGKV
+244 MMAQFNLGKV

-262 YRSDRLSYLTD
+262 YRSDRLSYLSD
-273 ALEVAEKSGYVAG
+273 ALQEAEQAGYLAG

-301 AEDMGYLSP
+301 AMELGYPSP
-310 IQPDKESTDRDYDA
+310 IQPSKESTDRDYDA
-324 AVRICMSK
+324 AVTICIKK
-332 IERVSIIIA
+332 IELVSIIIA

-352 NESGSKELSPSHLH
+352 NESRSKHLSAKHPH

-412 NSSVSG
+412 NSSVAG
-418 QTGRELELIKR
+418 QTGRELELINR
-429 ELTRRKI
+429 EFTRRKI